1 MEATMVQNLSNS
13 LLITVIGM
21 GLVFATILL
30 LWGLM
35 ALIALIPDGKDAEE
49 AAPVESPALETASVE
64 MEQVDLRESGLKQQ
78 AAAAAVAFAL
88 ASEQEKKKNRIQV
101 APLIPYVSAW
111 QAFHR
116 TNLIGTKQSK
126 GHVR

>member
-1 MEATMVQNLSNS
+1 MVQNLSNS

-21 GLVFATILL
+21 GLVFAAILL

-35 ALIALIPDGKDAEE
+35 ALIVLIPDGKDAEE
-49 AAPVESPALETASVE
+49 EATVESPALETASE
-64 MEQVDLRESGLKQQ
+64 EIERADQRELGLKQQ

-88 ASEQEKKKNRIQV
+88 ASEQENKKNGIRV

-116 TNLIGTKQSK
+116 THLIGK
-126 GHVR
+126 

>member
-1 MEATMVQNLSNS
+1 MVQNLSNS

-21 GLVFATILL
+21 GLVFAAIIL

-35 ALIALIPDGKDAEE
+35 TLIVLIPDGPDAEE
-49 AAPVESPALETASVE
+49 VAPVESPALETASAE
-64 MEQVDLRESGLKQQ
+64 MEEVDQQESGLKQQ
-78 AAAAAVAFAL
+78 AVAAAVAFAL
-88 ASEQEKKKNRIQV
+88 AIEQENKKNRIRV

-116 TNLIGTKQSK
+116 VNLIGNKQSK
-126 GHVR
+126 GRVR